1 MHTTIDILDSIQKHK
16 RIYRVRCGADL
27 FLCDERKDAIRRA
40 TILMQIRE
48 DCGLKRYPTI
58 VTCETIIW
66 VDGDELNARRK
77 GERNNG

>member
-1 MHTTIDILDSIQKHK
+1 MHTTIDILDSTQKPK
-16 RIYRVRCGADL
+16 RIYRVLCGPDWYV
-27 FLCDERKDAIRRA
+27 CDSRKDAIQRA
-40 TILMQIRE
+40 KNTMQIRA